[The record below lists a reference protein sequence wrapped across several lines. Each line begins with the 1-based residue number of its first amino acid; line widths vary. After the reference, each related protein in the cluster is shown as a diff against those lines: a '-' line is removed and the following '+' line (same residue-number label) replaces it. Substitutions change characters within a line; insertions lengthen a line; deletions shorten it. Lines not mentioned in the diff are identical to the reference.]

1 MLGLTC
7 RLGRELVP
15 VGSTHCQQPVAQ
27 IQVKPLLSGYA
38 AHHLEE
44 RAAHENRRRVNLMSS
59 HSNVAERR
67 CGEHCQIKTDRVRLR
82 WRLHPPVRMIPKQ
95 ACSGPK
101 MNSMSGG

>member
-7 RLGRELVP
+7 RFGRELVP

-44 RAAHENRRRVNLMSS
+44 RAAHENRSRVKPYVISQAMLLKGDAAN
-59 HSNVAERR
+59 
-67 CGEHCQIKTDRVRLR
+67 TVR
-82 WRLHPPVRMIPKQ
+82 
-95 ACSGPK
+95 
-101 MNSMSGG
+101 